1 MKQKA
6 LFLGLICAIMSLTAC
21 SDDDVN
27 TNPNVPLS
35 VQQAFN
41 NRFKGVNDVKWD
53 KVNNYHVARFNG
65 AITRNT
71 STTYSSSAWFTDNG
85 EYCQSDE
92 DIEFAALPLL
102 VQDSFNAYK
111 ELTYPD
117 WTIDECEVLVR
128 EGMSLV
134 YVIEIENGDLE
145 REISISELGDI
156 LKDVLDDDDEDEILP
171 IMIPDELKA
180 ALQNL
185 FPETYTSLEILELDI
200 DDDEIE
206 VDIMESN
213 RHKEI
218 EFDALY
224 NLVSIEYK
232 ISFDEAKE
240 LIKPET
246 FEKLVAMAQQA
257 GIDLFAQSIQENME
271 IELKETANGQYFEV
285 EIEINDQ
292 DYEFKIDENGN
303 IVVSD

>member
-6 LFLGLICAIMSLTAC
+6 LFLSLICGIMFLSAC
-21 SDDDVN
+21 SDDDIN
-27 TNPNVPLS
+27 SNPNVPQS

-41 NRFKGVNDVKWD
+41 KRFKGVNDVKWEM
-53 KVNNYHVARFNG
+53 VNNYHVARFNG
-65 AITRNT
+65 TITRNT
-71 STTYSSSAWFTDNG
+71 STTYSSSAWFTENG

-92 DIEFAALPLL
+92 NIEFAALPSA

-134 YVIEIENGDLE
+134 YIIEIENGDLE

-171 IMIPDELKA
+171 IMIPDKLRA

-185 FPETYTSLEILELDI
+185 YPDTYTSLEILELDI
-200 DDDEIE
+200 EDNEIE

-232 ISFDEAKE
+232 INFDEAKE
-240 LIKPET
+240 LIAPET

-271 IELKETANGQYFEV
+271 IELKKTPKGQCIEV
-285 EIEINDQ
+285 EIEINNH